1 MGLAKKTTAIVEG
14 KEENGKIRHFYFF
27 CRGLKEC

>member
-27 CRGLKEC
+27 VED